1 MSSCV
6 FALND
11 FAVTSR
17 CIAVHFYR
25 VHCEKDL
32 HRRQRAKRRNFFL
45 LRKPLPYIEQNFYFV
60 QSLVCFYQGAPCRG
74 ADRGLRRRCVSAL
87 LLICIFDSQFLV
99 KCFLLL
105 YYSTFRATALLP
117 RMRSGLTQVLRSK
130 PFIISVL
137 FVQTNEKGCDRM
149 STIICHANCV
159 FQKGGNCNYK
169 YSTHAGL
176 PSCCENGCVYYVPRA
191 HSVRGVQWHEAPPQC
206 SAPQSLSDR
215 QTSQVGQNAAWE

>member
-1 MSSCV
+1 MSSCI

-11 FAVTSR
+11 FAVTLR
-17 CIAVHFYR
+17 CIAVHFAGGI
-25 VHCEKDL
+25 
-32 HRRQRAKRRNFFL
+32 AKKVCTAGKGQNAVIAPFSG
-45 LRKPLPYIEQNFYFV
+45 KPLPYIEQNFYFV
-60 QSLVCFYQGAPCRG
+60 QSLVYFYQGASCRG
-74 ADRGLRRRCVSAL
+74 TDRGLRRRCVSAL

-105 YYSTFRATALLP
+105 YYSTFRAPALLP

-159 FQKGGNCNYK
+159 FQKDGNCNYK

-215 QTSQVGQNAAWE
+215 QTFQAGQNAAWE